1 VDSSA
6 IFDGQGR
13 LKPQGSERV
22 YSEVDRQ
29 YFCLVQP
36 ELDLP
41 ARISSAFDPLGGDA
55 DRDVWVA
62 TVVTALEQQLMTI
75 RQDPTM
81 CGLLDGVHAPFVLP
95 QTRDDFAHDFD
106 SVLLPSVSRRYAQA
120 FPGREFRNFSP
131 VPLTGNCSIV
141 EPSRWGLIPAL
152 RTDSMICGWYFP
164 TALSGYAIPDQRTLV
179 SRLPESL
186 LLSGPSEVAAA
197 LICSP
202 ELMYKSDGKYG
213 KLLALSSIEP
223 SDPDQDYFFWFFE
236 SYGWDLEF
244 NQRSFIGPVSE
255 YFAGGITVL
264 A

>member
-1 VDSSA
+1 
-6 IFDGQGR
+6 
-13 LKPQGSERV
+13 
-22 YSEVDRQ
+22 
-29 YFCLVQP
+29 
-36 ELDLP
+36 
-41 ARISSAFDPLGGDA
+41 
-55 DRDVWVA
+55 
-62 TVVTALEQQLMTI
+62 
-75 RQDPTM
+75 
-81 CGLLDGVHAPFVLP
+81 
-95 QTRDDFAHDFD
+95 
-106 SVLLPSVSRRYAQA
+106 
-120 FPGREFRNFSP
+120 
-131 VPLTGNCSIV
+131 
-141 EPSRWGLIPAL
+141 
-152 RTDSMICGWYFP
+152 MICGWYFP